1 MESITYTRQQLAI
14 FVDYYATNNG
24 TKQVLNICNW
34 EYSPAKPWAILGNEG
49 VALMLMSNEEYT
61 QVMDICKEKHITI
74 AINY

>member
-1 MESITYTRQQLAI
+1 MANTNYTREELAI
-14 FVDYYATNNG
+14 FVDYYSTNNG

-74 AINY
+74 VINY